1 MALLPDPR
9 FINFIGEHHILH
21 LAVVRNNIPWCATCY
36 YAYRKEV
43 NRFIFTS
50 DPDTRHIHD
59 MAESGQYTVAGTI
72 ALETKIVGKI
82 RGLQFSGRVRPLSGE
97 EWQQARKTY
106 FKRFPIARLM
116 PELHLWELI
125 PSAMKLTD
133 NRLGFG
139 TKLRWEA
146 DDVEMQD

>member
-1 MALLPDPR
+1 MAPLPEPR
-9 FINFIGEHHILH
+9 FAGFIGEHHILH
-21 LAVVRNNIPWCATCY
+21 LAVVRDNIPWCATCY
-36 YAYRKEV
+36 YAYQKEE

-50 DPDTRHIHD
+50 DPDTRHVRD
-59 MAESGQYTVAGTI
+59 MVESGNYAVAGTI

-97 EWQQARKTY
+97 EGQRARKIY
-106 FKRFPIARLM
+106 LKRFPVARLM
-116 PELHLWELI
+116 PNLYLWELL
-125 PSAMKLTD
+125 PTSMKLTD

-146 DDVEMQD
+146 DDAEMQD